1 MASLSEI
8 MSESFAVSSQETF
21 KKVPQ
26 WAGLALITLII
37 IGAFSLLTG
46 FFDLPVIELGSAL
59 GIVILVVGIMF
70 MIHYNGIFAN
80 ILRGEEK
87 YLARCGR
94 TFWEGFKFS
103 IVGILYT
110 LIPLIMGILLFC
122 GFTIGIDLLI
132 TPEQEFIYYA
142 GIIGAIVIEVV
153 IAIFFTLF
161 WLPGMLAFAK
171 TGKITK
177 AFSFF
182 TLDEMINSIGW
193 KKFLCGY
200 LILIGINL
208 LLFFILLILTLLVS
222 YIPVAG
228 GVLSL
233 VLFAIFYPYIWVYSG
248 VFVAKLFEVNP
259 NEN

>member
-1 MASLSEI
+1 MATLSEI
-8 MSESFAVSSQETF
+8 MSESFAVSARGTF
-21 KKVPQ
+21 KKIPQ

-37 IGAFSLLTG
+37 VGAFSLLTG
-46 FFDLPVIELGSAL
+46 LFDLPVIELGSAL
-59 GIVILVVGIMF
+59 GIVILVVGIIF
-70 MIHYNGIFAN
+70 SIHYSGVFAN

-94 TFWEGFKFS
+94 TFWEGFKFT
-103 IVGILYT
+103 IVGIIYT
-110 LIPLIMGILLFC
+110 IIPLIVGIFLYW
-122 GFTIGIDLLI
+122 GFAVGIDLLI

-142 GIIGAIVIEVV
+142 GIIFAIIIEVI
-153 IAIFFTLF
+153 IAVFFTLF

-177 AFSFF
+177 AFNFF

-193 KKFLCGY
+193 KKFICGY
-200 LILIGINL
+200 LILIVINL
-208 LLFFILLILTLLVS
+208 LLFFILLILTLLVA

-228 GVLSL
+228 GIISL
-233 VLFAIFYPYIWVYSG
+233 VLFAIFYPYIWVYTG
-248 VFVAKLFEVNP
+248 VFVSKLFEVNP